1 MGGEEGGGGK
11 IERYVMAL
19 LALAVTAALMGQRCV
34 DIMVAHEHQLLL
46 FVHAFCVICSRLRV
60 LTDELRY

>member
-1 MGGEEGGGGK
+1 MGGEKKGGGK
-11 IERYVMAL
+11 IERYVAL

>member
-1 MGGEEGGGGK
+1 MFDSQVLHVTV
-11 IERYVMAL
+11 RATAMVVVM
-19 LALAVTAALMGQRCV
+19 AVTAALMGQRCV

-60 LTDELRY
+60 LTELQY